1 MSLVSRWYQRF
12 QRLIHEFAK
21 FGVVGTIGFLVTEG
35 VFNLMIAQHQPT
47 FTANA
52 VSTLVAAAVT
62 FVGNRYWTFRHRER
76 TGMARE
82 AAVFLVLNLIG
93 IGIQQACLEIAKH
106 EFGRHDKLTLNA
118 AFLVGV
124 ALATMFR
131 FWSYRK
137 WVWLAQVADQAPAV
151 PGALER
157 VPEAEHEAWEPALVP
172 HEHSSHV
179 PGGGLGGNSH
189 VPGGGPGG
197 NSHVPGAGPEGNGH
211 PQQGPERKGYAPG
224 SPQRNGRGQT
234 RPQGPRHARS
244 GKSSG

>member
-21 FGVVGTIGFLVTEG
+21 FGVIGTIGFLVTEG
-35 VFNLMIAQHQPT
+35 VFNLMITNHQAT

-93 IGIQQACLEIAKH
+93 IAIQQACLEIAKAASGH
-106 EFGRHDKLTLNA
+106 NDKLTLNV

-124 ALATMFR
+124 VLATLFR

-137 WVWLAQVADQAPAV
+137 FVWLAQVADQAPAV
-151 PGALER
+151 PGSLDR
-157 VPEAEHEAWEPALVP
+157 VPEAEEEAWEPALARS
-172 HEHSSHV
+172 EHPQPPLT
-179 PGGGLGGNSH
+179 PGQGT
-189 VPGGGPGG
+189 
-197 NSHVPGAGPEGNGH
+197 PERNGH
-211 PQQGPERKGYAPG
+211 
-224 SPQRNGRGQT
+224 GQT
-234 RPQGPRHARS
+234 GLARPDGPRHARS
-244 GKSSG
+244 G

>member
-1 MSLVSRWYQRF
+1 VSLVSGWYQRF

-35 VFNLMIAQHQPT
+35 VFNLMIAQHQRP

-52 VSTLVAAAVT
+52 VSTLVAAVVT
-62 FVGNRYWTFRHRER
+62 FLGNRYWTFRHRER

-82 AAVFLVLNLIG
+82 ATVFLVLNLIG
-93 IGIQQACLEIAKH
+93 IAIQQACLELAKH
-106 EFGRHDKLTLNA
+106 GFGRNDKLTLNA

-124 ALATMFR
+124 ALATLFR

-172 HEHSSHV
+172 HERNGHAQGAPEHNGHG
-179 PGGGLGGNSH
+179 PDLGAPERNGH
-189 VPGGGPGG
+189 GQ
-197 NSHVPGAGPEGNGH
+197 AGP
-211 PQQGPERKGYAPG
+211 
-224 SPQRNGRGQT
+224 T
-234 RPQGPRHARS
+234 RPAGPRHARS
-244 GKSSG
+244 GRPSG

>member
-35 VFNLMIAQHQPT
+35 VFNLMITQHQRP
-47 FTANA
+47 FIANA
-52 VSTLVAAAVT
+52 VSTLVAAVVT
-62 FVGNRYWTFRHRER
+62 FLGNRYWTFRHRER

-93 IGIQQACLEIAKH
+93 IAIQQACLELAKH
-106 EFGRHDKLTLNA
+106 GLGRNDKLTLNA

-124 ALATMFR
+124 ALATLFR

-137 WVWLAQVADQAPAV
+137 WVWLAQVSDQAPAV
-151 PGALER
+151 PGALDR

-172 HEHSSHV
+172 HEHGDHVPDGGPERNGHV
-179 PGGGLGGNSH
+179 PGG
-189 VPGGGPGG
+189 PGSNGYGTGT
-197 NSHVPGAGPEGNGH
+197 AARNGH
-211 PQQGPERKGYAPG
+211 
-224 SPQRNGRGQT
+224 GQA
-234 RPQGPRHARS
+234 RPDGPRHARS

>member
-21 FGVVGTIGFLVTEG
+21 FGVIGTIGFLVTEG
-35 VFNLMIAQHQPT
+35 VFNLMIARHQAT

-62 FVGNRYWTFRHRER
+62 FAGNRYWTFRHRER

-82 AAVFLVLNLIG
+82 VAVFLVLNLVG
-93 IGIQQACLEIAKH
+93 IAIQQACLEIAKH
-106 EFGRHDKLTLNA
+106 EFGRHDKFTLNV

-124 ALATMFR
+124 ALATLFR

-137 WVWLAQVADQAPAV
+137 FVWLAQVADQAPAL

-157 VPEAEHEAWEPALVP
+157 VPEAEEEAWEPALVP
-172 HEHSSHV
+172 PEPPQQPPA
-179 PGGGLGGNSH
+179 PGQ
-189 VPGGGPGG
+189 
-197 NSHVPGAGPEGNGH
+197 GAPERNGH
-211 PQQGPERKGYAPG
+211 
-224 SPQRNGRGQT
+224 GQT
-234 RPQGPRHARS
+234 GPARPEGPRHARS
-244 GKSSG
+244 G